1 MGEFVKH
8 TACPSCNS
16 SDGFA
21 VYEEDG
27 KPSGGYCYVCEYSE
41 SGDNKKSKPK
51 NKPRVKE
58 NMTEKIKEK
67 VSKEQTDELKSRT
80 TTKGSGYR
88 GIRDDILATFGVRTE
103 YNEDNEVKAVYY
115 PMTEAGELVGWKPRI
130 HPKTFGGS
138 IGRTGNTCDLFG
150 QFKFKTGGKTCLIVG
165 GEHDQLAS
173 YQMLK
178 DYYKSKNWEFEP
190 VVVSPTIGETGCAKQ
205 IQAQYEFFS
214 KFEKCIVGMDS
225 DDAGQKAVEKIVK
238 VLPKGRAFVAKW
250 SLKDPNEMLEK
261 GKQRQFISD
270 FYDAK
275 AYVPDGIVASNSLSE
290 KMREE
295 LKIPKIPLPPF
306 MHKLQKMMAGG
317 IPLGRIVNMG
327 SASGTG
333 KSTIID
339 ECVYYWIFNS
349 PHMVGIV
356 SLESDSGQYGIKI
369 LSRHISNKIELLES
383 EAALDLLE
391 TEEIKQKEFELFNT
405 IEGAPRFYLV
415 EERDGGVES
424 LKSVIENMIIS
435 IGCKVII
442 LDPLQDVLDSLPW
455 EEQAQFMSWQKGMIK
470 SHKCTFVNVN
480 HVRKSGQEQKA
491 NSTGADLHEEDFHG
505 NSAIFKS
512 GACNLL
518 FMRNKEAE
526 DPIER
531 NTTKMKASKIRWTGL
546 TGLAGEYYYDNPT
559 HTMWD
564 KEDWLS
570 QNGVTNVSENKE
582 QNVIEF

>member
-67 VSKEQTDELKSRT
+67 VTKEQTDELKSRT

-88 GIRDDILATFGVRTE
+88 GIRDDVLATFGVRTE
-103 YNEDNEVKAVYY
+103 YNEDDEVKAVYY

-165 GEHDQLAS
+165 GEHDQLAA

-214 KFEKCIVGMDS
+214 QFEKCIVAMDS

-275 AYVPDGIVASNSLSE
+275 AYVPAGVMGSDSLYSHIIEQSHLE
-290 KMREE
+290 KVT
-295 LKIPKIPLPPF
+295 LPPF
-306 MHKLQKMMAGG
+306 LKKLEKMIGG
-317 IPLGRIVNMG
+317 GLILGHIYNIAAMTSIGKTALVNEIVYHM
-327 SASGTG
+327 
-333 KSTIID
+333 
-339 ECVYYWIFNS
+339 IFNS
-349 PHMVGIV
+349 PHKIGVV
-356 SLESDSGQYGIKI
+356 SMELNSGQYGETL
-369 LSRHISNKIELLES
+369 LSRHLQRKLSLLEQ
-383 EAALDLLE
+383 EEKLIILE
-391 TEEIKQKEFELFNT
+391 DENTKRLANELFVKEDGSPRFFLVDDRDGTVEQIQDT
-405 IEGAPRFYLV
+405 IEQMVIAS
-415 EERDGGVES
+415 GV
-424 LKSVIENMIIS
+424 KIVVID
-435 IGCKVII
+435 V
-442 LDPLQDVLDSLPW
+442 LQDLIEGMSNED
-455 EEQAQFMSWQKGMIK
+455 QALFMKWCKSMIK
-470 SHKCTFVNVN
+470 SHNISFCLINHTRKKSSGDTENIQVSESDVMGSSVITKSASVN
-480 HVRKSGQEQKA
+480 
-491 NSTGADLHEEDFHG
+491 
-505 NSAIFKS
+505 I
-512 GACNLL
+512 LL
-518 FMRNKEAE
+518 ARNKLAE
-526 DPIER
+526 DERER
-531 NTTKMKASKIRWTGL
+531 NTTYVTLAKSRITGITGPAGKI
-546 TGLAGEYYYDNPT
+546 YYDNIK
-559 HTMWD
+559 HTMSD
-564 KEDWLS
+564 YDDVFGDAPLPTSEKKE
-570 QNGVTNVSENKE
+570 KE
-582 QNVIEF
+582 SVDF